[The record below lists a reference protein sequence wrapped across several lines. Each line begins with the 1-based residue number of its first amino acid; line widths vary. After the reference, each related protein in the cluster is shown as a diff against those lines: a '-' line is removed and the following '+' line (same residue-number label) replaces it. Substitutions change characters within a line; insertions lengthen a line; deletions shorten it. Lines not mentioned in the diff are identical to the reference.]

1 MPIYNAALTYIDPS
15 ETKRY
20 AGLGKVDFDEKSVKK
35 ACLEAQLLS
44 TAKGIWQIYDYQA
57 CSGRIEINP
66 PIYIIGKKIRNHLRL
81 AEKIIILSV
90 TIGELIEE
98 TITKYFQA
106 GAYSYALLLDAA
118 ATTAVETTAD
128 EMEKTITQY
137 ITPKGYQKV
146 MRFSPGYGD
155 WDIRFQ
161 PEMLTL
167 AKAEQIGVSL
177 TESCMLIPRKSIT
190 AVIGLIPN
198 QNLEQKNETHD
209 CTICNKLDCL
219 ARKEQNK

>member
-1 MPIYNAALTYIDPS
+1 MPIYNAALTYIDPL

-20 AGLGKVDFDEKSVKK
+20 AGLGKVDFDEKLVTK

-57 CSGRIEINP
+57 CSGRIETDL
-66 PIYIIGKKIRNHLRL
+66 PIYIVGEKIRYHLRL
-81 AEKIIILSV
+81 AEKIIVLSV

-98 TITKYFQA
+98 TITKHFQD

-118 ATTAVETTAD
+118 ATTAVETAAD

-137 ITPKGYQKV
+137 ITPKGYQSI

-161 PEMLTL
+161 PKMLAL
-167 AKAEQIGVSL
+167 AKAEQIGVHL
-177 TESCMLIPRKSIT
+177 TESYMLIPRKSIT
-190 AVIGLIPN
+190 AVIGLVPSQSLIP
-198 QNLEQKNETHD
+198 KNKTHD
-209 CTICNKLDCL
+209 CANCNQFNCL